1 LLPATFA
8 LHTNAALKNHQLM
21 KALLALSRAIDTL
34 NERVGRAV
42 AWLVL
47 ATTLVS
53 AANAGMRYAFGMS
66 SNAWLE
72 LQWYLFAAI
81 FLLAA
86 GYTLKHNGH
95 VRIDILYGH
104 LSERA
109 QAWIDLLGALVFLLP
124 FSLLL
129 VWFSWFG
136 FADAWQHGE
145 MSPDSGG
152 LLRWPVRALI
162 PLGFGLLALQGISES
177 IKRMAF
183 LRGQLP
189 LAHERPTEKV

>member
-1 LLPATFA
+1 
-8 LHTNAALKNHQLM
+8 M
-21 KALLALSRAIDTL
+21 KALLALSGAIDAL
-34 NERVGRAV
+34 NERVGRV
-42 AWLVL
+42 VSWLVL

-86 GYTLKHNGH
+86 GFTLKHNGH
-95 VRIDILYGH
+95 VRIDILYGQ

-109 QAWIDLLGALVFLLP
+109 RAWIDLLGAVVFLLP

-136 FADAWQHGE
+136 FVDAWQHSE

-152 LLRWPVRALI
+152 LLRWPVRVLI
-162 PLGFGLLALQGISES
+162 PLGFALLALQGISES
-177 IKRMAF
+177 IKRIAF
-183 LRGQLP
+183 LRGHILLTLEQ
-189 LAHERPTEKV
+189 PTEKV

>member
-1 LLPATFA
+1 
-8 LHTNAALKNHQLM
+8 M
-21 KALLALSRAIDTL
+21 KALLALSRAIDVL
-34 NERVGRAV
+34 NERVGQAV

-95 VRIDILYGH
+95 VRIDILYGR

-145 MSPDSGG
+145 MSPDAGG
-152 LLRWPVRALI
+152 LLRWPVRVLI
-162 PLGFGLLALQGISES
+162 PLGFALLALQGISES
-177 IKRMAF
+177 VKRIAF
-183 LRGQLP
+183 LRGQIP
-189 LAHERPTEKV
+189 LILERPSEKV